1 MLSILSTAIF
11 ENFAEAKIFQLSWS
25 QFKEN
30 VGCQAKADYKS
41 MEDYKEVMQSLFLL
55 MVFCNLTANP
65 SAFIARDINIFA
77 ASRILNNQRSGT
89 HGRDR
94 DEEEC
99 LEFVYNEHYQNLE
112 LKAPGE
118 EDMDYY
124 ESTAYE
130 HLDSLESGD
139 VVLLIASEHSID
151 HVFQQ
156 IDRARDSETCLIQM
170 FELLVKVINHMNE
183 NQQNSASLI
192 LGYVQVWKQGELTPD
207 LSILINSDPD
217 LHANFKA
224 K

>member
-1 MLSILSTAIF
+1 
-11 ENFAEAKIFQLSWS
+11 
-25 QFKEN
+25 
-30 VGCQAKADYKS
+30 
-41 MEDYKEVMQSLFLL
+41 
-55 MVFCNLTANP
+55 
-65 SAFIARDINIFA
+65 
-77 ASRILNNQRSGT
+77 
-89 HGRDR
+89 
-94 DEEEC
+94 
-99 LEFVYNEHYQNLE
+99 
-112 LKAPGE
+112 
-118 EDMDYY
+118 MDYY